1 MTMLNALKT
10 LFSKPTPRMLLTR
23 QLDEAERM
31 LINYKIHAE
40 YAAAMVT
47 MSDARIAR
55 IKKDI
60 QAMNQEQK

>member
-1 MTMLNALKT
+1 MISALKT
-10 LFSKPTPRMLLTR
+10 FLSKPTPRMLLTR

-31 LINYKIHAE
+31 LINYKMHAE